1 MKLRLSI
8 LLLAAALAASPAAGQ
23 TIKSLGYNTT
33 NGQVVYSGT
42 NPLTF
47 TNPLAF
53 GDTTNTASI
62 RTNLG
67 LGATN
72 YPVFRGLEITDGD
85 TLYINPSNINAD
97 TFGLVLNFE
106 ERNFSQDGA
115 TVFQWSTNSFTV
127 TPNATLN
134 GVNNTAPSQTAD
146 SASSL
151 MTRELS
157 DARYSFSRWY
167 DANNLLSG
175 AQAVGKNPL
184 ATGNASGHIVNA
196 TLVTVSNVNTKFMLP
211 VDYRVSGEVKVVS
224 YWTDRGQTNSGTSGD
239 IAVWTFPFVV
249 QPTTDTTTNGDVSGT
264 TIENTFTANYGGSGD
279 SRFYVIEQTLNF
291 ATVTGISATNPMQL
305 KWVEFQ
311 RRGGDASDT
320 SNDNIFLSG
329 VHIYV
334 P

>member
-8 LLLAAALAASPAAGQ
+8 ILLAAALAASPAAGQ

-85 TLYINPSNINAD
+85 TLYINPYNINAD

-115 TVFQWSTNSFTV
+115 TVFEWSTNSFTV

-134 GVNNTAPSQTAD
+134 GVDNIRALARRRTVRT
-146 SASSL
+146 SL
-151 MTRELS
+151 MTRDLADQRQIDRMIVDAHGWLTTLQAGQRLS
-157 DARYSFSRWY
+157 
-167 DANNLLSG
+167 
-175 AQAVGKNPL
+175 L
-184 ATGNASGHIVNA
+184 AGQSAKCVYRAS
-196 TLVTVSNVNTKFMLP
+196 
-211 VDYRVSGEVKVVS
+211 
-224 YWTDRGQTNSGTSGD
+224 
-239 IAVWTFPFVV
+239 
-249 QPTTDTTTNGDVSGT
+249 SGT
-264 TIENTFTANYGGSGD
+264 TMELCGCSQFSNH
-279 SRFYVIEQTLNF
+279 
-291 ATVTGISATNPMQL
+291 GIVL
-305 KWVEFQ
+305 WWW
-311 RRGGDASDT
+311 
-320 SNDNIFLSG
+320 
-329 VHIYV
+329 
-334 P
+334 